1 MTRFMDIGG
10 NKTVVDEHNLPVRR
24 VVEAADNVD
33 GIAPAGLD
41 IMTTCFIVEKMG
53 VAVCDGRDKWYASV
67 GGIVKSISA
76 GQPWSDLFG

>member
-10 NKTVVDEHNLPVRR
+10 NKTVVDEHNLPVRGA
-24 VVEAADNVD
+24 VDIADNVD

-53 VAVCDGRDKWYASV
+53 VAVCNGRDKWYAI
-67 GGIVKSISA
+67 GGGTVKSISA